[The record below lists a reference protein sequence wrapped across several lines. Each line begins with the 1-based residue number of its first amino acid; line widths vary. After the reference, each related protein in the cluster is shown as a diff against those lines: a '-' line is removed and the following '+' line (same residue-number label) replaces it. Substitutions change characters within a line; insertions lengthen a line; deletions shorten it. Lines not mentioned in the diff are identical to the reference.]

1 MGLAADT
8 NFVTRLHLHYSR
20 HPIMF
25 GFMMTFM
32 CKPVM
37 TVNSLIFA
45 IVMSVYIVVAVKWF
59 EEPDMLHFFP
69 VEYKEYMKT
78 TPAFCPFRF
87 SSGSKTQKAD

>member
-1 MGLAADT
+1 
-8 NFVTRLHLHYSR
+8 
-20 HPIMF
+20 MF

-45 IVMSVYIVVAVKWF
+45 IIMSVYIVVAVKWF

-69 VEYKEYMKT
+69 KST
-78 TPAFCPFRF
+78 RST
-87 SSGSKTQKAD
+87 